1 MSAKLHKYILNT
13 DNIKVR
19 KPKHTHTHTLRHSHA
34 HSTEIYTNKHNR
46 PTTAWSSERLKEFL
60 SKSETIEQK
69 EKKTTLDHMRI
80 KKTQIVLSRKRT
92 NKQEEG
98 EQKKTKKK
106 HKNHTHTTILLP
118 INRNKNLIL

>member
-1 MSAKLHKYILNT
+1 MPSYTNTFLIQTTSKYANR
-13 DNIKVR
+13 N
-19 KPKHTHTHTLRHSHA
+19 THTHIHSDIVMHILPK
-34 HSTEIYTNKHNR
+34 STQTNKHNR

-106 HKNHTHTTILLP
+106 HKNHTHIQLYYY
-118 INRNKNLIL
+118 R